1 MRKDFAYYAARF
13 AKAAHHAKRYLYGHR
28 ARSNKTGN
36 VGIITDGSIDFLN
49 GQIDHALTLTTPQGK
64 EVGLRLE
71 DLVILDVEGDGTA
84 AIPAIASSSETGV

>member
-13 AKAAHHAKRYLYGHR
+13 SKAARDAKRYLYGHR

-36 VGIITDGSIDFLN
+36 IGVITDGSIDFLN
-49 GQIDHALTLTTPQGK
+49 GQISHNLTLTTLQGI

-71 DLVILDVEGDGTA
+71 DLIILDVEGDGTA
-84 AIPAIASSSETGV
+84 AIPAIASNSETGV